1 MSFSATC
8 KKPEKSVLWIV
19 RVYKWVNDCSLWC
32 EVKIN
37 GGKFSK
43 DEVTEC
49 TVSAFFLYVQAW
61 LTQLPCNSFLSIVY
75 SLWQRERETER
86 ESGYGTERPRRRQGL
101 STSPRGISAMV
112 SESASEQN
120 FIPDLCHSY
129 SLLYLPLTHL
139 WLMYECVLICNG
151 LEA

>member
-1 MSFSATC
+1 MYSQC
-8 KKPEKSVLWIV
+8 
-19 RVYKWVNDCSLWC
+19 
-32 EVKIN
+32 
-37 GGKFSK
+37 
-43 DEVTEC
+43 
-49 TVSAFFLYVQAW
+49 
-61 LTQLPCNSFLSIVY
+61 FLSLCT
-75 SLWQRERETER
+75 SLAYTATLQFFSFHCLLTMTERERETER